1 MLAGSIAHDFN
12 NLLTVINGNAELAL
26 MSIPLE
32 NPLYQD
38 IKEIKST
45 GDRAANLTR
54 QLLAFSRRQIIE
66 PRIVNLSDILHEMD
80 KMLRR
85 LISEDIEL
93 VTLPADELWSVK
105 VDPGQIEQILTNL
118 AINASD
124 AMPRGGKLTIETAN
138 VTLDK
143 KYAHEYDEIKPG
155 RYGCWLSVIPGK
167 EWMKRPKHISL
178 NRFLRPKQRARE
190 RDWGC
195 QPATVSSNRI
205 TAISGSTMSRG
216 RALR

>member
-80 KMLRR
+80 K
-85 LISEDIEL
+85 IFA
-93 VTLPADELWSVK
+93 V
-105 VDPGQIEQILTNL
+105 
-118 AINASD
+118 
-124 AMPRGGKLTIETAN
+124 
-138 VTLDK
+138 
-143 KYAHEYDEIKPG
+143 
-155 RYGCWLSVIPGK
+155 
-167 EWMKRPKHISL
+167 
-178 NRFLRPKQRARE
+178 
-190 RDWGC
+190 
-195 QPATVSSNRI
+195 
-205 TAISGSTMSRG
+205 
-216 RALR
+216 